1 MVVKWPFVSLLTFE
15 TPSTYF
21 KKIHLANRRKAKTRN
36 RFYSTTSN
44 WSNMSEKLG
53 LQSLQDYCLP
63 QRSLPILGILI
74 GSFVGIVMTIFS
86 DSFVLL
92 RDCRGNCMD
101 STKKFDEWKAALG

>member
-1 MVVKWPFVSLLTFE
+1 
-15 TPSTYF
+15 
-21 KKIHLANRRKAKTRN
+21 
-36 RFYSTTSN
+36 
-44 WSNMSEKLG
+44 MSEKLG

-63 QRSLPILGILI
+63 QRSLPILGLLI

-92 RDCRGNCMD
+92 RDCRGNCID